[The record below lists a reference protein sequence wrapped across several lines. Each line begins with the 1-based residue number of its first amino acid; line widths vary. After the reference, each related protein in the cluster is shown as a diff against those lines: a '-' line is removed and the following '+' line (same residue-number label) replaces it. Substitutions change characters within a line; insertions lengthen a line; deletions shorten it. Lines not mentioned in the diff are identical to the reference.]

1 MPDNTAIIAELADR
15 QAITD
20 LLLAYCGACDRCDEG
35 ALHACFH
42 PDSTHDHGGYRGPSS
57 EWVAPALAWLQG
69 RAGITHM
76 IATPR
81 IVVRGDS
88 AVSDCHF
95 VAYNRLAKDADLTE
109 EVLVKGRYVDR
120 LVRTAEGWKIIHR
133 VGIHDLELVRDIPTS
148 DRPDPQGPK
157 SGTGADDP
165 FTKELAALLAS

>member
-1 MPDNTAIIAELADR
+1 MPDNTAIIAEIADR

-20 LLLAYCGACDRCDEG
+20 LLLAYCGACDRCDER
-35 ALHACFH
+35 ALNACFH
-42 PDSTHDHGGYRGPSS
+42 PESTHDHGGYCGPSR
-57 EWVAPALAWLQG
+57 EWVAPALTWLQG
-69 RAGITHM
+69 RTGITHM

-81 IVVRGDS
+81 IVVLGDN

-120 LVRTAEGWKIIHR
+120 LVRTAGGWKIIHR
-133 VGIHDLELVRDIPTS
+133 IGIHDLELVRDIPTS
-148 DRPDPQGPK
+148 ERPDALGPK
-157 SGTGADDP
+157 SGTGAHDP